1 MSITLAWKENKEN
14 RYEGVRIIRG
24 KKNVAKE
31 ISGSEWLNNTA
42 KVSYWIRTNSVEKTL
57 YDKEKEEK
65 KDILWREK
73 VIIWKRAKKRY

>member
-1 MSITLAWKENKEN
+1 MKVSGLFEE
-14 RYEGVRIIRG
+14 

-42 KVSYWIRTNSVEKTL
+42 KVSYWIRTNSVEKIL

-65 KDILWREK
+65 KIYYEEKKLYEKGREK
-73 VIIWKRAKKRY
+73 RY